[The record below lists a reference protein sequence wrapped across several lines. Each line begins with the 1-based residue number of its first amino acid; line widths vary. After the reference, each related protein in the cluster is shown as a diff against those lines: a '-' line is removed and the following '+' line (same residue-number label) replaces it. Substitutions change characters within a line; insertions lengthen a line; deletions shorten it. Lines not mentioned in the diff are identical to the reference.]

1 MLLDLTTV
9 IAPDHPALI
18 WARQQDNAHIALGHV
33 GTHLDVYEC
42 RHIPLEAFRCPGV
55 LIEVGFLSNLQ
66 EERNLNSA
74 SYIEKLARG
83 IADGVI
89 KYHHSLAQ

>member
-1 MLLDLTTV
+1 MSINTCYINIVLAYNVQRSLL
-9 IAPDHPALI
+9 
-18 WARQQDNAHIALGHV
+18 ARTGATDRGVKRARFAVLRDI
-33 GTHLDVYEC
+33 
-42 RHIPLEAFRCPGV
+42 RCPGV